1 MALLLALVL
10 AGIGVVTALITL
22 RSRSKQL
29 SPTIVAA
36 PAPSLHSQSAPVAAA
51 SEPERSPETIP
62 QALPFELFGT
72 FAKTDPA
79 SGQALL
85 GATAQTAGL
94 YHTSVEIVPGI
105 WLREVYADRVVLDVN
120 GVREVLTMSGA
131 TGGGAG
137 SSRSAPDAEAAA
149 AGLPPAGQGD
159 VVRMG
164 AVPETDPV
172 QGVRVFPG
180 RNRGAFASMGL
191 HPGELLTAVNGVP
204 VNAAAP
210 PDLVGTLRDSGTATV
225 TVFRAGRLQQI
236 TLHAPVDS
244 NTPAP

>member
-1 MALLLALVL
+1 MVALVL
-10 AGIGVVTALITL
+10 VGVGVATAVITL
-22 RSRSKQL
+22 RSGTNSV

-36 PAPSLHSQSAPVAAA
+36 PAPSLHSQFTPVAAA
-51 SEPERSPETIP
+51 SEPEHPREATPR
-62 QALPFELFGT
+62 ALPFELFGT
-72 FAKTDPA
+72 FAKTDPT

-85 GATAQTAGL
+85 GATAQAAGL
-94 YHTSVEIVPGI
+94 YHTSVEILPGT
-105 WLREVYADRVVLDVN
+105 WLREVYLDRVVLDVN

-137 SSRSAPDAEAAA
+137 SPRSALDAAA
-149 AGLPPAGQGD
+149 AVTGLPAVGQSD
-159 VVRMG
+159 VIRMG
-164 AVPETDPV
+164 AVPETDAV

-204 VNAAAP
+204 VNAASP

-236 TLHAPVDS
+236 TLRAPTDS
-244 NTPAP
+244 NTPDP